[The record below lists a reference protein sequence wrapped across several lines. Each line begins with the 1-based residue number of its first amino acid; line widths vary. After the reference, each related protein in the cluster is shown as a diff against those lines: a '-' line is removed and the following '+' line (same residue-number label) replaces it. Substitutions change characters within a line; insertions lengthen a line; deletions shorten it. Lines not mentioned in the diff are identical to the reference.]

1 MEAARSGGGGKEL
14 LLPAT
19 RDLWNSLEDFKLQV
33 VMMIIMRIVVIIM
46 IMMDLWNSLVDFK
59 LQVMLIIM
67 MVAGLLVIM
76 IIIRIIKMT
85 MTQEHNNVSG
95 DILTVL

>member
-1 MEAARSGGGGKEL
+1 MEAQRSGGGGKEL

-19 RDLWNSLEDFKLQV
+19 RGLWNSLEDFKLQV

-46 IMMDLWNSLVDFK
+46 IMMGLVEQLLEDFK

-67 MVAGLLVIM
+67 MTRIAG
-76 IIIRIIKMT
+76 
-85 MTQEHNNVSG
+85 HH
-95 DILTVL
+95 DHD